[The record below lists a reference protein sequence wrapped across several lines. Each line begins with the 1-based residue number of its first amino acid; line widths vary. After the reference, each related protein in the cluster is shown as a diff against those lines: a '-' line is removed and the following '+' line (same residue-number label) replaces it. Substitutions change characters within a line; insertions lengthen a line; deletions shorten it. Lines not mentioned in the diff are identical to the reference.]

1 MRAIRPLRNLTRITR
16 IVPRLA
22 LAFVAAAALLLA
34 DLAVAPTQ
42 AGAAGLDNTWAC
54 SVPAG
59 YTYDQVQQTRQC
71 SGGSSWT
78 STVFHLRTPA
88 DGVMSCTP
96 VDGFVYDYVS
106 LGSACAQIG
115 PQAASYRLRTAVD
128 GMMACTVK
136 PGWTYDLISYGSA
149 CSQNAG
155 VPSTTYRIKQP
166 VNGLWACFAPSG
178 WTTTASMSTFDCS
191 YTSGV
196 PSTKY
201 RLAG

>member
-1 MRAIRPLRNLTRITR
+1 MSPLRRIGRLAARTT
-16 IVPRLA
+16 LA
-22 LAFVAAAALLLA
+22 LAAAAAVLLA
-34 DLAVAPTQ
+34 NFAVAP
-42 AGAAGLDNTWAC
+42 ADSAHAAGLDGSWAC

-88 DGVMSCTP
+88 EGVMSCTP

-115 PQAASYRLRTAVD
+115 PQAASYRLRTPVD
-128 GMMACTVK
+128 GLTACSVK
-136 PGWTYDLISYGSA
+136 PGWTYDLVTYTTA
-149 CSQNAG
+149 CSTTSG
-155 VPSTTYRIKQP
+155 VTATTYRNRVP
-166 VNGLWACFAPSG
+166 VNGLWACWAPTG
-178 WTTTASMSTFDCS
+178 WTYTATTSTFDCS
-191 YTSGV
+191 LYSGV

-201 RLAG
+201 LITH